1 MKFDFLEFFV
11 CKTKMSS
18 ASGKTIF
25 ILDHS
30 PSMSRKVQKPVN
42 LSYALEKA
50 SKTTDAPK
58 IEVAQTLWTC
68 AVQAMSEYCRIVW
81 DIFGNERSV
90 LFFVGDY
97 NRTPKEWLIT
107 SNAVT

>member
-1 MKFDFLEFFV
+1 ME
-11 CKTKMSS
+11 
-18 ASGKTIF
+18 I
-25 ILDHS
+25 
-30 PSMSRKVQKPVN
+30 
-42 LSYALEKA
+42 SYDENTVRIGLFRELPPLEKA

-97 NRTPKEWLIT
+97 NRTPKE
-107 SNAVT
+107 